1 MADVLRVTTS
11 VNTSTPAPL
20 KPGASGAT
28 NQVDKVGHATTGQV
42 GTNLPEIKSPIYDS
56 GSVFQT
62 FATRVSETPDL
73 TETLQKLLIGA
84 MSENAELAA
93 AEGENAIPSLLGE
106 LAGKLNMSEADI
118 LQNIL
123 FQKDQST
130 SFGSEIF
137 NVLREIAQENY
148 SAETTNYIGSFL
160 KALDS
165 NNNATQTMKG
175 IITQL
180 NNILDRIPR
189 SYAEGIRNA
198 MGELIMEPDSQ
209 GLQDNLKHLKETI
222 LPMLGRYVSTTND
235 LGATRDRIQLL
246 IQDISRLNIG
256 GQDEVNERF
265 AELLDYAKYSLNL
278 PADKLNEL
286 QNLFNKAVNSKV
298 DLQNDFIDSL
308 AKALTQTK
316 GLSTTSQAMIN
327 DTVNA
332 LLLNRSV
339 YMPFNHIVLPF
350 TFDGNFMFTEMWVE
364 KDGHSAGGVAG
375 EDKTKRVYLNFDV
388 QGLGKVQAAIG
399 LTDNSIDCLL
409 NCPDTVADKSKTI
422 ENDIAKIFT
431 ENGFSIGNIK
441 SSGDSFQT
449 ELEVLHKIYEG
460 RSSINV
466 TV

>member
-1 MADVLRVTTS
+1 
-11 VNTSTPAPL
+11 
-20 KPGASGAT
+20 
-28 NQVDKVGHATTGQV
+28 
-42 GTNLPEIKSPIYDS
+42 
-56 GSVFQT
+56 
-62 FATRVSETPDL
+62 
-73 TETLQKLLIGA
+73 
-84 MSENAELAA
+84 
-93 AEGENAIPSLLGE
+93 
-106 LAGKLNMSEADI
+106 MSEADI

-130 SFGSEIF
+130 SFGSDIF
-137 NVLREIAQENY
+137 NILREIAQENY
-148 SAETTNYIGSFL
+148 SADTTNYIGSFL

-198 MGELIMEPDSQ
+198 MGDLIMEPDNQ
-209 GLQDNLKHLKETI
+209 GLKDNLQLLKETI

-246 IQDISRLNIG
+246 MQDISRLNIG
-256 GQDEVNERF
+256 GQEEVNERF
-265 AELLDYAKYSLNL
+265 AELMDYAKYSLNL

-298 DLQNDFIDSL
+298 NLQNDFIDSL

-316 GLSTTSQAMIN
+316 GLSTTSQTMVN

-350 TFDGNFMFTEMWVE
+350 MFDGNFMFTEMWVE
-364 KDGHSAGGVAG
+364 KDGHNATSVDG
-375 EDKTKRVYLNFDV
+375 EEGTKRVYLNFDV
-388 QGLGKVQAAIG
+388 QGLGKFQAAIG

-409 NCPDTVADKSKTI
+409 NCPDSVSGKSETI

-441 SSGDSFQT
+441 SSSDSFQT

>member
-1 MADVLRVTTS
+1 M
-11 VNTSTPAPL
+11 
-20 KPGASGAT
+20 
-28 NQVDKVGHATTGQV
+28 DK
-42 GTNLPEIKSPIYDS
+42 
-56 GSVFQT
+56 
-62 FATRVSETPDL
+62 
-73 TETLQKLLIGA
+73 
-84 MSENAELAA
+84 
-93 AEGENAIPSLLGE
+93 
-106 LAGKLNMSEADI
+106 
-118 LQNIL
+118 NIL